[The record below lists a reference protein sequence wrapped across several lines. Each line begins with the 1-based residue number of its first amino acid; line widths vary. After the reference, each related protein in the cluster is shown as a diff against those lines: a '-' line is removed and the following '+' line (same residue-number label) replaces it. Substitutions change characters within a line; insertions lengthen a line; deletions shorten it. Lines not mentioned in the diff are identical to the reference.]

1 MTCSDFETI
10 IIEIA
15 RDSLMDSATRELGLE
30 HIRRCTTCAT
40 LLVEERALSRDL
52 RALSARCAA
61 EEVPERI
68 ETALLAAFRQAPGQA
83 GQTRRSA
90 PTIVAPR
97 TVAPRTV
104 ALRTVAPRTVAP
116 RRRRWLLAVAALALL
131 TFGISLAAWI
141 ASSHKQV
148 APAIGSTAGGAS
160 PTSVHAPHEK
170 SDQTRPQVADVLP
183 PDRRVPAPRSEKRQ
197 KRSANVNRL
206 SASNDAPSEFVT
218 PFFSVMQG
226 GELIPFDG
234 GQLVRVRM
242 PRSNLIPLGIP
253 LDQER
258 ASETIKADVLLSND
272 GLARAIRLVY

>member
-15 RDSLMDSATRELGLE
+15 RDRLMDAATRERGLE

-40 LLVEERALSRDL
+40 LLVEERALCRDL

-61 EEVPERI
+61 EEIPGRI
-68 ETALLAAFRQAPGQA
+68 ET
-83 GQTRRSA
+83 
-90 PTIVAPR
+90 
-97 TVAPRTV
+97 
-104 ALRTVAPRTVAP
+104 
-116 RRRRWLLAVAALALL
+116 ALL

-141 ASSHKQV
+141 ASSHKRG
-148 APAIGSTAGGAS
+148 APAIGSTGGVAP
-160 PTSVHAPHEK
+160 PTIVPAPHEK
-170 SDQTRPQVADVLP
+170 SDQTRPQVAGVLR
-183 PDRRVPAPRSEKRQ
+183 PDRRIPAPRPEKRQ

-218 PFFSVMQG
+218 PFFPVMQG
-226 GELIPFDG
+226 GELIPLDG
-234 GQLVRVRM
+234 GQVVRVRM
-242 PRSNLIPLGIP
+242 PRSNLTQLGIP
-253 LDQER
+253 FNQER

>member
-15 RDSLMDSATRELGLE
+15 RDRLIDAATRERGME

-61 EEVPERI
+61 EEIPGRI
-68 ETALLAAFRQAPGQA
+68 ETALLAAFRQATGQT

-90 PTIVAPR
+90 PAIV
-97 TVAPRTV
+97 TS
-104 ALRTVAPRTVAP
+104 
-116 RRRRWLLAVAALALL
+116 RRRRWLLALAALALL

-141 ASSHKQV
+141 ASSHKRG
-148 APAIGSTAGGAS
+148 APAIGSTGGVAP
-160 PTSVHAPHEK
+160 PTIVPAPHEK
-170 SDQTRPQVADVLP
+170 SDQTRPQVAGVLR
-183 PDRRVPAPRSEKRQ
+183 PDRRIPAPRPEKRQ

-218 PFFSVMQG
+218 PFFPVMQG
-226 GELIPFDG
+226 GELIPLEG

-258 ASETIKADVLLSND
+258 ASETIKADVLLSYD

>member
-10 IIEIA
+10 IVEIA

-61 EEVPERI
+61 EEMPERI
-68 ETALLAAFRQAPGQA
+68 ETALLAGFRHAPGET

-90 PTIVAPR
+90 PSIVAPR
-97 TVAPRTV
+97 I
-104 ALRTVAPRTVAP
+104 VAPRTVAP

-141 ASSHKQV
+141 ASSHKRV
-148 APAIGSTAGGAS
+148 TPAIGSSAGGAS
-160 PTSVHAPHEK
+160 PTSVPATHEK

-183 PDRRVPAPRSEKRQ
+183 PDQRV
-197 KRSANVNRL
+197 
-206 SASNDAPSEFVT
+206 
-218 PFFSVMQG
+218 
-226 GELIPFDG
+226 
-234 GQLVRVRM
+234 
-242 PRSNLIPLGIP
+242 
-253 LDQER
+253 
-258 ASETIKADVLLSND
+258 
-272 GLARAIRLVY
+272 